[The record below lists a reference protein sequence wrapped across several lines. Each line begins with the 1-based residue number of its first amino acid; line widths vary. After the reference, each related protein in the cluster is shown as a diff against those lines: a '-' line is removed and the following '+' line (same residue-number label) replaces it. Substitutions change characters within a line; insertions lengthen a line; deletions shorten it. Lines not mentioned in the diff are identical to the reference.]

1 MGRGAED
8 TRLLGKVGTAARIE
22 GEALTVY
29 YLSYVQDWLWRLYY
43 GQEDLESWVGLM
55 REDHCGLCLER
66 ERLSVLTGPPVR
78 TQNPHGKKAFADRIV
93 LRVLHWVASLAC
105 QV

>member
-1 MGRGAED
+1 MGLWEPKGAALWRRGNLGRGAED

-66 ERLSVLTGPPVR
+66 EALSLDWT
-78 TQNPHGKKAFADRIV
+78 T
-93 LRVLHWVASLAC
+93 C
-105 QV
+105 